1 MTNVANVQV
10 NGQLIVRL
18 IKGKQPIYFLPE
30 WPMLRTT
37 PAGQPTGCGAS
48 FPFPQRS
55 DSRVG
60 RDSAISYLYGNGG
73 CVHLFVVCTANL
85 GSGVIAP
92 CTYLIHFRNEFVLGA
107 RSEAERFKCG
117 LEQFSENF
125 YLHYAVCAA
134 TE

>member
-37 PAGQPTGCGAS
+37 PAGNLPAAVLHFHFHSGQIPELAET
-48 FPFPQRS
+48 PRL
-55 DSRVG
+55 V
-60 RDSAISYLYGNGG
+60 ISMEMWLCSPLRGLYGESGEWCHCTMHLPYTLGMNLYW
-73 CVHLFVVCTANL
+73 VH
-85 GSGVIAP
+85 
-92 CTYLIHFRNEFVLGA
+92 A
-107 RSEAERFKCG
+107 RSRALQVR

-125 YLHYAVCAA
+125 YLHCAVCAA